1 MREIVDQLLQGKYT
15 YTQRNLDFST
25 ARIELTM
32 VPMETIEGSFT
43 IYGSEKSP
51 VYGSVTSS
59 DIRMEVLTG
68 EFSGSPFEIS
78 YRFNSN
84 GMSQGDVLKGEFRII
99 SNQGEYVLPFV
110 VTVRVEHMSSS
121 LGDIR
126 NLFHF
131 ANLAKTSW
139 NEALGL
145 YYSQGFI
152 SILKGNDERYESL
165 YRGLSTNPGNEQ
177 NVEEFLIS
185 INKKHP
191 VEYICDQQEVVID
204 YTGIVHEH
212 TLLLTKNGWGY
223 IHLGVETVG
232 DFFYVDRDEIA
243 ADDFSGAACKIKLHL
258 RSEQLCEGNNFGR
271 IILRNCFTSIEIPV
285 KVSVKLL
292 DNHIT
297 EDYREMKRLTVEL
310 VKIYE
315 SFGCKKITAR
325 VWLSET
331 GKIISK
337 MNAINDKNLEVR
349 LYTAHYYITAGRTAE
364 GKAILDQIESQVQDA
379 AGDTLYSY
387 FLYLST
393 LCSRE
398 ESYVNDISETLEGI
412 FKRSPDDWRIAW
424 LIQFVSE
431 EYSGSSPRKWM
442 MLEQQFAYGCRSP
455 ILYMEAMNILN
466 DTPAIL
472 TKFGDFELY
481 VLEYGAKR
489 QIISLNLTDQVIYL
503 SSRIRG
509 FNRRLFKVLKA
520 AYELKENAEILE
532 QIVSLLIKG
541 GITDRFAFEWYA
553 RGVERELRVTRLYEY
568 YMMSFYVDSNG
579 LLPCEINKMVLM
591 YFSYQSDLEYDKN
604 AILYRY
610 VHEHK
615 QQYPELYESY
625 APQIEKFLMAQLD
638 KGRTSRDL
646 GYLYKNLLT
655 KQMVDASNASKV
667 LAVLNT
673 SEIRTNDKRI
683 NAVIVVYD
691 KCEREMR
698 YPVNGGMAY
707 VPLYGSDYA
716 VLLTDQEGNRYAA
729 SVSYTN
735 TKLMLG
741 GKLSGYAIPYIQKGM
756 ENLDLFLCDL
766 GKNAYTI
773 TMDNVERYRDLAE
786 SELVRESC
794 KKEIRNNLVRFYYD
808 NDFTRQLSEYLLDID
823 PSTLSSGER
832 NEMLELLVLS
842 GLYDRAIE
850 WVKTYG
856 TYGIDARIILRLCVR
871 MLDRGALET
880 GQKEL
885 EIAHYAFRNGKYD
898 EQLLGFLA
906 ASFLG
911 TVKEMRDIWKA
922 AESFGLDTY
931 NICERMLIQMMF
943 SGSFVGEKIDI
954 FKSYVQGGAN
964 TDVELAF
971 ITQSSYDCFVH
982 GSITDRYVFERIE
995 KLALE
1000 NLPLQEVCKLAY
1012 LRHYANDKKP
1022 DEEINKALAMRFL
1035 RELLAKDVVFPFYME
1050 YQDLFPDM
1058 VQFIDKTM
1066 LEYRTTPG
1074 ARCSVHYRLDNDSSN
1089 EYRTAAM
1096 REMYEGI
1103 FVSEFILFFGER
1115 MQYYITEDSSE
1126 TGSHTES
1133 GMIQKSD
1140 ILSEQSGSR
1149 YSLIND
1155 IMIGE
1160 TLQDYD
1166 TTLSLIGEYYR
1177 KSCICDVL
1185 FKELEDRAESEPDT
1199 AFARP

>member
-1 MREIVDQLLQGKYT
+1 
-15 YTQRNLDFST
+15 
-25 ARIELTM
+25 M
-32 VPMETIEGSFT
+32 VPMETVEGSFT
-43 IYGSEKSP
+43 IYGPEKAP
-51 VYGSVTSS
+51 VYGSVSS
-59 DIRMEVLTG
+59 TDIRMEVLTG

-84 GMSQGDVLKGEFRII
+84 GMSSGDVLKGDFRII

-121 LGDIR
+121 LGGIR

-131 ANLAKTSW
+131 ANLAKTNW
-139 NEALGL
+139 NEALDL
-145 YYSQGFI
+145 YYSPAFI

-165 YRGLSTNPGNEQ
+165 YRGLSTTAGNEQ

-191 VEYICDQQEVVID
+191 VEFIPDQTKIMMD
-204 YTGIVHEH
+204 FTGIVNDH
-212 TLLLTKNGWGY
+212 TLILTKNGWGY
-223 IHLGVETVG
+223 TYLNVETVG
-232 DFFYVDRDEIA
+232 DFFYVDRDEIREE
-243 ADDFSGAACKIKLHL
+243 DFAKAICRIRLHL
-258 RSEQLCEGNNFGR
+258 RTEELCEGNNFGK
-271 IILRNCFTSIEIPV
+271 IVFYNCFTRLEVPV
-285 KVSVKLL
+285 KVSVSLQ

-297 EDYREMKRLTVEL
+297 EGYREMKRLTVEL
-310 VKIYE
+310 VRIYE

-337 MNAINDKNLEVR
+337 MNAIDDKNIEVK

-364 GKAILDQIESQVQDA
+364 GKEILDQIEREVQDTP
-379 AGDTLYSY
+379 GDTLYSY

-398 ESYVNDISETLEGI
+398 ENYVNDISETLEKI
-412 FKRSPDDWRIAW
+412 FKRNPDNWRIAW

-442 MLEQQFAYGCRSP
+442 MLEQQFSYGCRSP

-472 TKFGDFELY
+472 TKLGDFELY

-509 FNRRLFKVLKA
+509 FNKRLFKVLKA
-520 AYELKENAEILE
+520 SYEIKENVEILE

-541 GITDRFAFEWYA
+541 GITDRYAFEWYA
-553 RGVERELRVTRLYEY
+553 KGVDRELRVTRLYEY
-568 YMMSFYVDSNG
+568 YMMSIYVDSDG

-655 KQMVDASNASKV
+655 KQMVDSANASKV
-667 LAVLNT
+667 LTILYT
-673 SEIRTNDKRI
+673 SEIRTADPRVNGI
-683 NAVIVVYD
+683 VVVYD

-698 YPVNGGMAY
+698 YPVSGGMAY

-716 VLLTDQEGNRYAA
+716 VLLTDQEGNRYCSSIA
-729 SVSYTN
+729 YTN
-735 TKLMLG
+735 IKLMLG
-741 GKLSGYAIPYIQKGM
+741 GKLSGYAIPYIQKGK

-786 SELVRESC
+786 SDLVRASSR
-794 KKEIRNNLVRFYYD
+794 KEIRNNLVRFYYD
-808 NDFTRQLSEYLLDID
+808 NDFTRELSEYLLDID
-823 PSTLSSGER
+823 PSTLSSRER

-850 WVKTYG
+850 WVKSYG
-856 TYGIDARIILRLCVR
+856 TYGIDPRVILRLCVR
-871 MLDRGALET
+871 MLDRGALEA

-885 EIAHYAFRNGKYD
+885 EIAHFAFKNGKYD
-898 EQLLGFLA
+898 EQLLNFLSA
-906 ASFLG
+906 NFLG

-943 SGSFVGEKIDI
+943 SGSFVGEKIEV

-964 TDVELAF
+964 TDIEMAF
-971 ITQSSYDCFVH
+971 LTQSAYDCFVH
-982 GSITDRYVFERIE
+982 GSVTDRYVFERIE

-1012 LRHYANDKKP
+1012 LRHYANDKKQ
-1022 DEEINKALAMRFL
+1022 DEEINTALAMKFL
-1035 RELLAKDVVFPFYME
+1035 KELLSKDVIFPFYME

-1074 ARCSVHYRLDNDSSN
+1074 AKCTVHYRLDNDSSN
-1089 EYRTAAM
+1089 EYRTVSM

-1115 MQYYITEDSSE
+1115 MQYYITEDGNES
-1126 TGSHTES
+1126 GSHTES

-1140 ILSEQSGSR
+1140 ILSEQSGNR
-1149 YSLIND
+1149 YGLIND

-1177 KSCICDVL
+1177 KSYICDVL
-1185 FKELEDRAESEPDT
+1185 FKELEEPGT
-1199 AFARP
+1199 VS